1 MKGNLYLI
9 ILLLSLVGFKSSSV
23 RTISGTVREQL
34 DGSPLPG
41 VSVRV
46 EGTTI
51 GASTDTEGHYS
62 LKIPSNDVNL
72 VFSFVGYETLKVKP
86 GKTDRLNVTLKQSK
100 SELKEVVIVGYGT
113 QRKQDVTGAVAA
125 APTAAM
131 HGKISGIAIRGQNNQ
146 VYTRHI
152 LIPDHN
158 TESYKEIT
166 ENGFQ
171 NPKDQALSTFAV
183 DVDGASYT
191 NLRRFINNGQLPPK
205 DAVRVEEMINYF
217 KYDLEGPKDDKP
229 VAIHTELSSAP
240 WNPQH
245 QLLRIGLKAKE
256 VKTEK
261 LPASNLVF
269 LIDVSGSMSPENR
282 LPLVKTSLKMLVD
295 QLRDKD
301 QVAIV
306 TYAGY
311 VTLALKS
318 TPGSRKAE
326 IKNAIDALGS
336 GGSTSGG
343 AGLRMAYQVA
353 RENFKKEGNNR
364 IIMATDGDFNVGAS
378 SDKEMEDLIVQERE
392 SGVNISVLG
401 FGMGNL
407 KDSKMETIANKGR
420 GNYAYID
427 NITEARKAMVTEFG
441 GTLFT
446 IAKDVKIQVEFNPG
460 KVQAYRLIG
469 YENRL
474 MAKEDFNNDKK
485 IGGDMGVGHTVTALY
500 EIIPVGVKSD
510 FSLSVD
516 PLKYQK
522 QARKEDLTNSDD
534 VATIKFRYKDPHS
547 DKSRLV
553 QVIQEDRA
561 LAFESASADF
571 RFASAVAEFG
581 MLLRNSEFKQ
591 ASSFD
596 KLILRAKGARGKDDD
611 GYRAEFVRLAE
622 SAAML
627 SKGMELAKDSY

>member
-23 RTISGTVREQL
+23 RTISGTVRDQL

-51 GASTDTEGHYS
+51 GASTDTKGHYS
-62 LKIPSNDVNL
+62 LKIPSNEVNL
-72 VFSFVGYETLKVKP
+72 VFSFIGYETLKVKP

-131 HGKISGIAIRGQNNQ
+131 QAKVSGIAIRGQNNQ

-240 WNPQH
+240 WNAQH

-318 TPGSRKAE
+318 TPGSQKAE

-336 GGSTSGG
+336 GGSTAGG
-343 AGLRMAYQVA
+343 AGLKMAYQVA

-378 SDKEMEDLIVQERE
+378 SDKDMEDLIVQERE

-407 KDSKMETIANKGR
+407 KDSKMETIADKGR

-446 IAKDVKIQVEFNPG
+446 LAKDVKIQVEFNPG

-485 IGGDMGVGHTVTALY
+485 IGGDIGVGHTVTALY
-500 EIIPVGVKSD
+500 EIIPVGVTSD
-510 FSLSVD
+510 FTGNVD

-522 QARKEDLTNSDD
+522 SEKKPDAAISEE

-547 DKSRLV
+547 DKSRLE
-553 QVIQEDRA
+553 QVVQEDKPIS
-561 LAFESASADF
+561 FQSTSADF

-596 KLILRAKGARGKDDD
+596 KLISRAKGARGKDDD

-627 SKGMELAKDSY
+627 SKGMELAKDSD